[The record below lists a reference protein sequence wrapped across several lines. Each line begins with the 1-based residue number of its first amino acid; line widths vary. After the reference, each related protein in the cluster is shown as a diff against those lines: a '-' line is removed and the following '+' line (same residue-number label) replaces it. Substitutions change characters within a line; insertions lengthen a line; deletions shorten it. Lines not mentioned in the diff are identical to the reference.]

1 MNAAALPAFE
11 ASSMAE
17 LVQIDSIDTETQI
30 RTRNGFDEKSIAEL
44 SASIATFGLLQPI
57 VVRQIDPPCDMAVI
71 EAAGGEFKSR
81 YVVIAGHRRLAA
93 CKLAGMKSIPA
104 VTVSN
109 VPAPRVHE
117 MQLVENIQREQLS
130 LADTADAVRQLLTL
144 HKTPATVAA
153 IVSKSQSWVSKHLT
167 LTAPSF
173 SDDVRQLLESGAT
186 EDLELL
192 VTLNQIAKQPDSDDV
207 LRRLV
212 GDVVTNEAGRKEA
225 RATLARLKARD
236 EATDAEPDDEEPED
250 DEAPAGQ
257 TFTLT
262 FDAERYEAIDALG
275 GAKWIRRIIA
285 RELKKSEAA

>member
-1 MNAAALPAFE
+1 MNAAALPAFK

-57 VVRQIDPPCDMAVI
+57 VLRQVGD
-71 EAAGGEFKSR
+71 GR
-81 YVVIAGHRRLAA
+81 HVVIAGHRRLAA

-144 HKTPATVAA
+144 HKKPATVAA

-236 EATDAEPDDEEPED
+236 EASDETPEEDEPEED
-250 DEAPAGQ
+250 DAPASQ
-257 TFTLT
+257 TFTLK
-262 FDAERYEAIDALG
+262 FDAERYETIDAMG
-275 GAKWIRRIIA
+275 GAKWIRLIIA
-285 RELKKSEAA
+285 RELKKAEAA

>member
-1 MNAAALPAFE
+1 MNAASLPAFE

-17 LVQIDSIDTETQI
+17 LVQIDSINTETQI
-30 RTRNGFDEKSIAEL
+30 RTRNGFDKKSIAEL

-57 VVRQIDPPCDMAVI
+57 VLRQVGD
-71 EAAGGEFKSR
+71 GR
-81 YVVIAGHRRLAA
+81 HVVIAGHRRLAA

-109 VPAPRVHE
+109 VTTSRVHE

-144 HKTPATVAA
+144 HKKPATVAA

-167 LTAPSF
+167 LTAPGF

-192 VTLNQIAKQPDSDDV
+192 VTLNQIAKQPESDDV

-236 EATDAEPDDEEPED
+236 EPSDEEPED
-250 DEAPAGQ
+250 EEAEDDDTPAGHS
-257 TFTLT
+257 FTLK
-262 FDAERYEAIDALG
+262 FDADRYEAIDAKG

-285 RELKKSEAA
+285 RELKKTEAA